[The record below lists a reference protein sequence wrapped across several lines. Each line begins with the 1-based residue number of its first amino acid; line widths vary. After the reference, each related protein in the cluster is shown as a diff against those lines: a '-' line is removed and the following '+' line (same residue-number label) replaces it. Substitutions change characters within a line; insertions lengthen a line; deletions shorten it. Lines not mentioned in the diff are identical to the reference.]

1 MINEDIVKIKIFQT
15 KKVLLQSNFDTRL
28 KLHIHLYIMGHPFS
42 MSIIIHWL
50 TCFLQ
55 FVLRLEI
62 RNRVTFSEIFEY
74 VLNEHQTQRLKK
86 KKANFV
92 CTATQIS
99 SFVQCQVS
107 FRLLP
112 SSLATFILI
121 EKQGKNRFTKKK
133 VEI

>member
-50 TCFLQ
+50 TRFLQ

-133 VEI
+133 IEI

>member
-74 VLNEHQTQRLKK
+74 VLNEHQTQRPKK
-86 KKANFV
+86 KKP
-92 CTATQIS
+92 TL
-99 SFVQCQVS
+99 FVQLLK
-107 FRLLP
+107 FHRLFSVKFHFGYCLLHSP
-112 SSLATFILI
+112 RLFWLKNK
-121 EKQGKNRFTKKK
+121 EKIDSRKKRK
-133 VEI
+133 